1 MTSGYDKL
9 APVYDRLAV
18 FFVGKQIQQ
27 AQLKWLSYLSDR
39 KKLLILGGG
48 TGWMLP
54 AVFQINPNLVIHY
67 VDASAKMIAQAKA
80 KAQSPLIQFT
90 KGTETDIPD
99 RDYDAVLTHFYLDL
113 FSDDQLPNL
122 IAKLKMRLTNNA
134 LWLVTDFE
142 THTMH
147 CNVLRFGLM
156 YLFFRMM
163 TGLKTQALPKW
174 YNTLTNAG
182 CIALKSYC
190 TQHKFIRSVVFR
202 VKRS

>member
-9 APVYDRLAV
+9 APVYDWLAV

-67 VDASAKMIAQAKA
+67 VDASAKMIAQAQA
-80 KAQSPLIQFT
+80 NAQGSLIQFIQ
-90 KGTETDIPD
+90 GTETDIPD
-99 RDYDAVLTHFYLDL
+99 KDYDAVLTHFYLDL
-113 FSDDQLPNL
+113 FSDDQLPDL
-122 IAKLKMRLTNNA
+122 IAKIKMKLANNA

-142 THTMH
+142 THTMLQR
-147 CNVLRFGLM
+147 VKVRLM

>member
-1 MTSGYDKL
+1 MTSGYDRL

-18 FFVGKQIQQ
+18 FFVGKQLQQ
-27 AQLKWLSYLSDR
+27 AQLKWLSYLNDR

-67 VDASAKMIAQAKA
+67 VDASAKMIAQAQA
-80 KAQSPLIQFT
+80 NAQSPLIQFI
-90 KGTETDIPD
+90 KGTEADIPD
-99 RDYDAVLTHFYLDL
+99 KDYDAVLTHFYLDL
-113 FSDDQLPNL
+113 FLDDQLRNL
-122 IAKLKMRLTNNA
+122 IANLKMRLNNNA

-142 THTMH
+142 THT
-147 CNVLRFGLM
+147 VLQRVKVGLM

-163 TGLKTQALPKW
+163 TGLKTQTLPKW

>member
-9 APVYDRLAV
+9 APVYDWLAV

-67 VDASAKMIAQAKA
+67 VDASAKMIAQAQA
-80 KAQSPLIQFT
+80 NAQGSLIQFIQ
-90 KGTETDIPD
+90 GTETDIPD
-99 RDYDAVLTHFYLDL
+99 KDYDAVLTHFYLDL
-113 FSDDQLPNL
+113 FSDDQLPDL
-122 IAKLKMRLTNNA
+122 IAKIKMKLANNA

-142 THTMH
+142 THTTLQR
-147 CNVLRFGLM
+147 VKIRLM

-174 YNTLTNAG
+174 YNTLTNAS
-182 CIALKSYC
+182 CITLKSYS
-190 TQHKFIRSVVFR
+190 THRKFIRSVVFL
-202 VKRS
+202 VKKS